1 MTPPA
6 PHSTS
11 PGNGNGP
18 PHGRLDDNGCPN
30 DPVTANDPIASN
42 GAAIPP
48 PNLAAPQ
55 PDALLHLR
63 AAVQSGIPW
72 HQAILE
78 AIALWT
84 LPRET
89 HQGRTYRYLIH
100 GEALDWLTLA
110 ERLALE
116 IVEFIPP
123 PELETLLFTGAL
135 PESVTPDE
143 FRERIGGHKYRA
155 YLNYWYGV
163 IVEEALQQAVEDEV
177 RKRQLA
183 RCYPDGEEMVEEA
196 FAHLYGQ
203 TRAVLLK
210 EYRQQAAIAPRAPL
224 SLDDWKEFTYHLAQ
238 RRYQLWDPARVAS
251 DTRKGIHHL
260 EQLEQTAAIP
270 HTAELAAV

>member
-1 MTPPA
+1 MTLPA
-6 PHSTS
+6 PYSS
-11 PGNGNGP
+11 APGNGNGH
-18 PHGRLDDNGCPN
+18 PHGRLDGNGGTN
-30 DPVTANDPIASN
+30 DPIAANDPIASN
-42 GAAIPP
+42 GASIPP
-48 PNLAAPQ
+48 PNLAATQ

-63 AAVQSGIPW
+63 AAVQSGLPW
-72 HQAILE
+72 PQALLA

-89 HQGRTYRYLIH
+89 YQGRTYRYLIH
-100 GEALDWLTLA
+100 GAALDWLTLA

-116 IVEFIPP
+116 IPEFIPP

-135 PESVTPDE
+135 PAAVTPDE

-163 IVEEALQQAVEDEV
+163 IVEEALQQAVEDDV

-183 RCYPDGEEMVEEA
+183 RCYPDGEDLVEEA
-196 FAHLYGQ
+196 FTHLYGQ
-203 TRAVLLK
+203 TRAALLK
-210 EYRQQAAIAPRAPL
+210 EYRRQAGLGPRAPL
-224 SLDDWKEFTYHLAQ
+224 SLADWKEFTYQLAQ

-260 EQLEQTAAIP
+260 EHLEQTAAIP
-270 HTAELAAV
+270 PVAELAAV